1 MKLNEIKASASSL
14 KKRKR
19 VGRGIG
25 SGKGKTAGR
34 GVKGQKSR
42 TGVSINGFEGGQ
54 MPLHMRMPKH
64 GFKSRK
70 NINRTILKTD
80 FINYLLEKKIIKEKT
95 SIKISEIISLLK
107 AKKNGHVKLL
117 LGEKLKS
124 SVTLEV
130 HSASK
135 GVVKEFKRVG
145 GEISIINFKEYCK
158 SLKSKE
164 KKMESNKI
172 QKDKD
177 ENKQKATIEKNK
189 KEPSN
194 SVKNTKDKNTKDKDT
209 KVKENKSSIKVKK
222 KTEDKKK
229 LSSSKKTVKKS
240 K

>member
-164 KKMESNKI
+164 KKMEPNKI

-177 ENKQKATIEKNK
+177 ENKQKAKIEKNK
-189 KEPSN
+189 KESSN
-194 SVKNTKDKNTKDKDT
+194 PIKDTKDKDT
-209 KVKENKSSIKVKK
+209 KVKEKKSSIKVKK
-222 KTEDKKK
+222 KSEDKKK